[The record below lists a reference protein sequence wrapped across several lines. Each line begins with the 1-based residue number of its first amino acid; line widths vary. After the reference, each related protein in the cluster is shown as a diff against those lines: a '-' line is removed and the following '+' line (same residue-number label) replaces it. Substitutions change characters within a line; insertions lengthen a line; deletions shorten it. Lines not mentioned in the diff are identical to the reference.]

1 MKKKVKRTLIVSL
14 VMVIFLTST
23 AVSTSAVTTC
33 KSYSRGFVRT
43 YTSDIGCG
51 YVSAPIEM
59 TNKSARTKV
68 SAPTGLS
75 LETYVAAW
83 RENGSLIDA
92 KTHNGQQGTSSA
104 TIIWIVAE
112 PTKSLH
118 QADVEG
124 MPGCNGHH
132 GCIYQ

>member
-14 VMVIFLTST
+14 VMVIFLTAT
-23 AVSTSAVTTC
+23 AVSAFAVTGCT
-33 KSYSRGFVRT
+33 SYSRAFQRT

-59 TNKSARTKV
+59 TDKSASTKV
-68 SAPTGLS
+68 SAQSGLD
-75 LETYVAAW
+75 LESYVAAW
-83 RENGSLIDA
+83 RKSGSLIDA
-92 KTHNGQQGTSSA
+92 KTHNGNQGTSSA
-104 TIIWIVAE
+104 TIIWLVAE